1 MNKLATAYP
10 APSMSTPDLLASF
23 DEKRARRLR
32 AMKRNAVGLL
42 LLSAVIFIGT
52 FIFTD
57 GSGFAGYVRAA
68 AEAAM
73 VGGVADWFAVTALFR
88 HPLGIPIPH
97 TAIIP
102 RGKDAIGKGLGE
114 FVQRNFLNPES
125 LVERIGEA
133 DPAGRIGAW
142 LAEPDNASA
151 AARQAAGV
159 IAALAETIREDEIQ
173 QSIRDV
179 VAARI
184 EGVDAAPLMG
194 TIIDKAIEGGHYET
208 LVTAGLRGLGRSIT
222 DNRELLRQRI
232 GEESPWWVPEQV
244 DDVVFEKLYVSLLRF
259 IKEVTDNPDHEIRR
273 LLAER
278 TRALV
283 EQLKT
288 SPELAK
294 RGEELKQ
301 QLLNHPDFQA
311 WTDGLWD
318 GLKSSL
324 VAAAEQPDSDLRR
337 RMEQLALNTGERLR
351 SDRELRRRVDSW
363 VGNLA
368 AHLAERSGPE
378 AAALIATTVERWD
391 ADETS
396 NRLELQVGRDL
407 QFIRINGTLVG
418 GLVGVLIHATVQAFG
433 G

>member
-1 MNKLATAYP
+1 
-10 APSMSTPDLLASF
+10 MSTPDLLASF

-32 AMKRNAVGLL
+32 SMKRNAVGLL
-42 LLSAVIFIGT
+42 LLSALVFIAT
-52 FIFTD
+52 FAFTD
-57 GSGFAGYVRAA
+57 GEGWAGYLRAG

-114 FVQRNFLNPES
+114 FVQRNFLNPDS
-125 LVERIGEA
+125 LVERISDA
-133 DPAGRIGAW
+133 DPAGRLGEW
-142 LAEPDNASA
+142 LAEPENAGA
-151 AARQAAGV
+151 AARQGAGV
-159 IAALAETIREDEIQ
+159 IAALAETIREEEIQ

-179 VAARI
+179 VASRI
-184 EGVDAAPLMG
+184 EAIDAAPLLG

-208 LVTAGLRGLGRSIT
+208 MVTAGLRGLGRSIAE
-222 DNRELLRQRI
+222 NRSMLRQRI
-232 GEESPWWVPEQV
+232 GEESPWWVPEQL

-259 IKEVTDNPDHEIRR
+259 IGEVADNPEHEIRR

-278 TRALV
+278 TRTMV

-288 SPELAK
+288 SPELAD
-294 RGEELKQ
+294 RGEELKR
-301 QLLNHPDFQA
+301 QLIDHPDFQA

-318 GLKSSL
+318 GLKTSL
-324 VAAAEQPDSDLRR
+324 VAAAEQPDSALRLR
-337 RMEQLALNTGERLR
+337 LEQLALNTGERLR
-351 SDRELRRRVDSW
+351 NDAELRHRVDAW

-396 NRLELQVGRDL
+396 RRLELQVGRDL

-418 GLVGVLIHATVQAFG
+418 GLVGLLIHATVQSFG